1 MLFILYFLLF
11 TWIFSVTISLFEMVT
26 QYVKKDYDKFIS
38 SLKMF
43 FFFLLTGY
51 ATFIPLLI
59 AYNIDKRFK
68 KIKD

>member
-1 MLFILYFLLF
+1 MLFILYLLLF
-11 TWIFSVTISLFEMVT
+11 AWIISVTISLFDLTT

-38 SLKMF
+38 SLNMF

-51 ATFIPLLI
+51 ATFIPFLI
-59 AYNIDKRFK
+59 AYYIDKRFE